1 MYYFIQKNGN
11 LNIVY
16 EIIQIYNYIVIK
28 KPEKRKQKNKR
39 REFCMAKFED
49 FYFYSSTGK
58 NQIHALKCIPDG
70 PVRAVVQIA
79 HGIAEHID
87 RYRDF
92 MAYLAQ
98 NGFAVVG
105 NDHLGHGKTIT
116 GEKDKGVFYPEDGWN
131 HVVDDLVT
139 LHDIMAEQY
148 PGVKYV
154 MFGHS
159 MGSFLVRTYIV
170 DHPDKYDMAIISGT
184 GHQGKLLVG
193 AGNLMAK
200 NIIKKKGYD
209 SDGTKLNDLSM
220 GGYLKKIDNPRT
232 PCDWLSR
239 DAAQVDKYMADEL
252 CGFTAKAGLYGD
264 MLKGV
269 KYVTDMANIAK
280 VKPDKPVYFM
290 SGTAD
295 PVGDYG
301 KGVKKA
307 YACFQKAGVKDL
319 SLKLY
324 EGGRHEMLN
333 EINKDQVYQDILN
346 WLNQRV

>member
-1 MYYFIQKNGN
+1 MVSISSSFGSGFSS
-11 LNIVY
+11 
-16 EIIQIYNYIVIK
+16 IIQLRQASMIWTLSSWVSARRSSDRARIK
-28 KPEKRKQKNKR
+28 KVFIIR
-39 REFCMAKFED
+39 MILGLSVED
-49 FYFYSSTGK
+49 S
-58 NQIHALKCIPDG
+58 
-70 PVRAVVQIA
+70 
-79 HGIAEHID
+79 
-87 RYRDF
+87 
-92 MAYLAQ
+92 
-98 NGFAVVG
+98 
-105 NDHLGHGKTIT
+105 
-116 GEKDKGVFYPEDGWN
+116 WN

-139 LHDIMAEQY
+139 LHDITAEHF
-148 PGVKYV
+148 PSVKYV

-220 GGYLKKIDNPRT
+220 DGYLKKIDKPRT

-290 SGTAD
+290 SGSAD

-307 YACFQKAGVKDL
+307 YTCFQKAGVKDL

-333 EINKDQVYQDILN
+333 EIHKEQVYQDILN
-346 WLNQRV
+346 WLYQRV

>member
-1 MYYFIQKNGN
+1 MVSISSSFGSGFSS
-11 LNIVY
+11 
-16 EIIQIYNYIVIK
+16 IIQLRQASNSVPATQASIMWTLSSWVSARRSFASARIK
-28 KPEKRKQKNKR
+28 K
-39 REFCMAKFED
+39 
-49 FYFYSSTGK
+49 
-58 NQIHALKCIPDG
+58 
-70 PVRAVVQIA
+70 
-79 HGIAEHID
+79 
-87 RYRDF
+87 
-92 MAYLAQ
+92 
-98 NGFAVVG
+98 
-105 NDHLGHGKTIT
+105 
-116 GEKDKGVFYPEDGWN
+116 VFIMRIIFGLSVEDGWN

-139 LHDIMAEQY
+139 LHDITAEQY

-220 GGYLKKIDNPRT
+220 GGYLKKIDDPRT

-290 SGTAD
+290 SGSAD

-307 YACFQKAGVKDL
+307 YTCFQKAGVKDL

-333 EINKDQVYQDILN
+333 ETNKDQVYQDILT
-346 WLNQRV
+346 WLYQRV